1 MSWHGGIL
9 EGCLHIGEVK
19 EKGNNDAIS
28 EWLLKLE
35 LALEQELKAKEEY
48 NNKDSKRKEC
58 KAKIAKISETIA
70 RLVPD
75 LISKSKPNYHY
86 SSNSAKEALNSTP
99 SALSTGAS
107 AGAADGIWSGYII
120 PRYETPSPAGT
131 PLMPSH

>member
-1 MSWHGGIL
+1 MAS
-9 EGCLHIGEVK
+9 K
-19 EKGNNDAIS
+19 TKTS
-28 EWLLKLE
+28 TRTR
-35 LALEQELKAKEEY
+35 LKAKEEY
-48 NNKDSKRKEC
+48 DNKEEK
-58 KAKIAKISETIA
+58 KIAKISETIA

>member
-9 EGCLHIGEVK
+9 EGCLCIGEVK
-19 EKGNNDAIS
+19 ENGYNDAIS

-58 KAKIAKISETIA
+58 KAKMAKFSETIA

-99 SALSTGAS
+99 SLA
-107 AGAADGIWSGYII
+107 
-120 PRYETPSPAGT
+120 ETPI
-131 PLMPSH
+131 MPSHQVTDDRRTDPRGLVGLMLHQEL